1 MERTKFVQLRASK
14 FNGRWLQAVELF
26 LEMLAIGLLPDT
38 STMVA
43 VTGLCSQLMDLALGK
58 QKVLNRNMV
67 MWSAAISNFAQSS
80 HPHEALSLFSDYNI
94 ESGFVDSVI
103 VLAVPGL
110 NTGLVSQRRFILALL
125 SAV

>member
-58 QKVLNRNMV
+58 QVHK
-67 MWSAAISNFAQSS
+67 FF
-80 HPHEALSLFSDYNI
+80 LSTW
-94 ESGFVDSVI
+94 
-103 VLAVPGL
+103 L
-110 NTGLVSQRRFILALL
+110 NTDARVEAALMDMYFKCGDSISVVL
-125 SAV
+125 KFSEGP